1 MILKKPKFWDFKK
14 PNFFAF
20 LLSPFTIF
28 VEINNIISNFIP
40 KKKFTEIKTICVG
53 NLYIGGT
60 GKTPT
65 SLFLYNLL
73 KKNNINPVIAK
84 KFYKNQIDEQ
94 KFLKD
99 NSNFISLSDRE
110 EIVNKAIEMKFDMII
125 FDDGLQEKWIKYDI
139 KFVCFDSE
147 KWIGNGHL
155 IPSGPLRE
163 KMNALK
169 NYHGIFLKTVNDDSN
184 LDYIYNKI
192 REINPNIEVF
202 ESNIEIENISK
213 FNIDRNYI
221 IFSGIGNPDSFK
233 KLLLKNKFKIIEEI
247 TFPDHYNY
255 QDKDILKIIDKANS
269 KNAEII
275 TTEKDFKRIP
285 QNLKEKISFLEI
297 DMKIKDENKL
307 TKFLKSKINEIN

>member
-14 PNFFAF
+14 PNFFAY
-20 LLSPFTIF
+20 LLYPFTIF
-28 VEINNIISNFIP
+28 VEINNIITSLLP
-40 KKKFTEIKTICVG
+40 KKKFTEIKTLCVG
-53 NLYIGGT
+53 NLYVGGT

-73 KKNNINPVIAK
+73 KKMNINPVTAK
-84 KFYKNQIDEQ
+84 KFYKNQMDEQ

-99 NSNFISLSDRE
+99 NSNFISFNDRE
-110 EIVNKAIEMKFDMII
+110 EIVKKAIEMKFDMII
-125 FDDGLQEKWIKYDI
+125 FDDGLQEKWINYDI
-139 KFVCFDSE
+139 KFACFDSE

-169 NYHGIFLKTVNDDSN
+169 NYHGVFLKTVNEDSN

-202 ESNIEIENISK
+202 ESNIKIKNISK
-213 FNIDRNYI
+213 FNIDKSYI
-221 IFSGIGNPDSFK
+221 IFSGIGNPDNFK

-247 TFPDHYNY
+247 TFPDHFNY

-269 KNAEII
+269 NNAEII

-285 QNLKEKISFLEI
+285 QNFKEKINFLEI
-297 DMKIKDENKL
+297 NMKIKDENKL
-307 TKFLKSKINEIN
+307 IQFLKTKINEIN

>member
-14 PNFFAF
+14 PNFFAY
-20 LLSPFTIF
+20 LLYPFTIF
-28 VEINNIISNFIP
+28 VKINNIISNFIP
-40 KKKFTEIKTICVG
+40 KKKFTEIRTICVG

-73 KKNNINPVIAK
+73 KKYNINLVTAK

-94 KFLKD
+94 KFLQE
-99 NSNFISLSDRE
+99 NSNFISFTNRK
-110 EIVNKAIEMKFDMII
+110 EIVKKAIEMKFDMII
-125 FDDGLQEKWIKYDI
+125 FDDGLQEKWINYDI
-139 KFVCFDSE
+139 KFACFDSE

-163 KMNALK
+163 NMNALK
-169 NYHGIFLKTVNDDSN
+169 NYHGIFLKIVNEEKN

-192 REINPNIEVF
+192 KDINPNIEIF
-202 ESNIEIENISK
+202 ESNIEIKNISK
-213 FNIDRNYI
+213 FNIDKNYI

-255 QDKDILKIIDKANS
+255 RDKDISKIINKANS
-269 KNAEII
+269 HNAEII
-275 TTEKDFKRIP
+275 TTEKDFNRIP
-285 QNLKEKISFLEI
+285 QNFREKISFLEI
-297 DMKIKDENKL
+297 NIKIKDENKL
-307 TKFLKSKINEIN
+307 IKFLKSKINEIN

>member
-14 PNFFAF
+14 PNFFAY
-20 LLSPFTIF
+20 LLYPFTIF
-28 VEINNIISNFIP
+28 VKINNIISSLIQ
-40 KKKFTEIKTICVG
+40 KKKFSEIKTICVG
-53 NLYIGGT
+53 NLYVGGT

-73 KKNNINPVIAK
+73 KKMNFNPVIAK

-110 EIVNKAIEMKFDMII
+110 EIVKKAIEMKFDMII
-125 FDDGLQEKWIKYDI
+125 FDDGLQEKWINYDI
-139 KFVCFDSE
+139 KFACFDSE

-192 REINPNIEVF
+192 KKINPNIEIFNTFF
-202 ESNIEIENISK
+202 EILNLRDFDLSK
-213 FNIDRNYI
+213 NYL
-221 IFSGIGNPDSFK
+221 IFSGIGNPENFK
-233 KLLLKNKFKIIEEI
+233 RTLIENKFKVIHEIIY
-247 TFPDHYNY
+247 PDHYDY
-255 QDKDILKIIDKANS
+255 SEKDIKKIKNHAKEIKAN
-269 KNAEII
+269 II
-275 TTEKDFKRIP
+275 TTEKDFI
-285 QNLKEKISFLEI
+285 KISEI
-297 DMKIKDENKL
+297 DGQDIQFLNVKLKIADEKNLINFLKK
-307 TKFLKSKINEIN
+307 KFL

>member
-14 PNFFAF
+14 PNFFTY
-20 LLSPFTIF
+20 LLYPFTIF
-28 VEINNIISNFIP
+28 VEINNIISSLIP
-40 KKKFTEIKTICVG
+40 KKKFTEIKTLCVG

-73 KKNNINPVIAK
+73 KKMNINPVTAK
-84 KFYKNQIDEQ
+84 KFYNNQMDEQ
-94 KFLKD
+94 KLLED
-99 NSNFISLSDRE
+99 NSNFISLSNRKK
-110 EIVNKAIEMKFDMII
+110 IVKKAIEMKFDMII
-125 FDDGLQEKWIKYDI
+125 FDDGLQEKWIDYDI
-139 KFVCFDSE
+139 KFACFDSE

-163 KMNALK
+163 KINTIK
-169 NYHGIFLKTVNDDSN
+169 NYHGIFLKTVNEDSN
-184 LDYIYNKI
+184 LDYIFNRI
-192 REINPNIEVF
+192 RKINPYIEIF
-202 ESNIEIENISK
+202 ETNIEIKNINK
-213 FNIDRNYI
+213 FNIDKNNV

-269 KNAEII
+269 NNAEII

-285 QNLKEKISFLEI
+285 QNFKEKISFLEI
-297 DMKIKDENKL
+297 NMKIKDENKL
-307 TKFLKSKINEIN
+307 VQFIKTKINEIN

>member
-14 PNFFAF
+14 PNFFAY
-20 LLSPFTIF
+20 LLYPFTIF
-28 VEINNIISNFIP
+28 VEIHNIISSVIP

-73 KKNNINPVIAK
+73 KKNNINPVTAK

-110 EIVNKAIEMKFDMII
+110 EIVKKAIEMKFDMVI
-125 FDDGLQEKWIKYDI
+125 FDDGLQEKWINYDI
-139 KFVCFDSE
+139 KFACFDSE

-202 ESNIEIENISK
+202 ESNIEIKDISK
-213 FNIDRNYI
+213 FNFDKNYI
-221 IFSGIGNPDSFK
+221 IFSGIGNPDNFK

-255 QDKDILKIIDKANS
+255 QDKDILRIIDKANS
-269 KNAEII
+269 NNAEII

-285 QNLKEKISFLEI
+285 QNFKEKISFLEI

-307 TKFLKSKINEIN
+307 VQFLKTKINEIN

>member
-14 PNFFAF
+14 PNFFAY
-20 LLSPFTIF
+20 LLYPFTIF
-28 VEINNIISNFIP
+28 VEINNIISSVIP

-73 KKNNINPVIAK
+73 KKNNINPVTAK

-99 NSNFISLSDRE
+99 NSSFISLSDRE
-110 EIVNKAIEMKFDMII
+110 EIVKKAIEMKFDMVI
-125 FDDGLQEKWIKYDI
+125 FDDGLQEKWINYDI
-139 KFVCFDSE
+139 KFACFDSE
-147 KWIGNGHL
+147 KWVGNGHL

-202 ESNIEIENISK
+202 VSNIEIKNISK
-213 FNIDRNYI
+213 FNIDKNYI
-221 IFSGIGNPDSFK
+221 IFSGIGNPDNFK

-247 TFPDHYNY
+247 IFPDHYNY
-255 QDKDILKIIDKANS
+255 QDKDILRIIDKANS
-269 KNAEII
+269 NNAEII

-285 QNLKEKISFLEI
+285 QNFKEKISFLEI
-297 DMKIKDENKL
+297 DIKIKDENKL
-307 TKFLKSKINEIN
+307 VQFLKAKINEIN

>member
-14 PNFFAF
+14 PNFFAY
-20 LLSPFTIF
+20 LLYPFTIF
-28 VEINNIISNFIP
+28 VEVNNIISTVIP

-73 KKNNINPVIAK
+73 KKNNINPVTAK

-110 EIVNKAIEMKFDMII
+110 VIVKKAIEMKFDMII
-125 FDDGLQEKWIKYDI
+125 FDDGLQEKWIDYDI
-139 KFVCFDSE
+139 KFACFDSE

-163 KMNALK
+163 KMKALK
-169 NYHGIFLKTVNDDSN
+169 NYHGIFLKTVNFR
-184 LDYIYNKI
+184 L
-192 REINPNIEVF
+192 
-202 ESNIEIENISK
+202 
-213 FNIDRNYI
+213 NYFLI
-221 IFSGIGNPDSFK
+221 MAQLLN
-233 KLLLKNKFKIIEEI
+233 LLL
-247 TFPDHYNY
+247 P
-255 QDKDILKIIDKANS
+255 
-269 KNAEII
+269 
-275 TTEKDFKRIP
+275 
-285 QNLKEKISFLEI
+285 
-297 DMKIKDENKL
+297 
-307 TKFLKSKINEIN
+307 

>member
-14 PNFFAF
+14 PNFFAY
-20 LLSPFTIF
+20 LLYPFTIF
-28 VEINNIISNFIP
+28 VEIHNIILTVIP

-110 EIVNKAIEMKFDMII
+110 KIVKKAIEMKFDMVI
-125 FDDGLQEKWIKYDI
+125 FDDGLQEKCINYDI
-139 KFVCFDSE
+139 KFACFDSE

-184 LDYIYNKI
+184 FDYIYNKI

-213 FNIDRNYI
+213 FNTDKNYI

-233 KLLLKNKFKIIEEI
+233 KILLKNKFKIIEVI

-255 QDKDILKIIDKANS
+255 QDKDILEIIDKANS

-285 QNLKEKISFLEI
+285 QNFKEKISFLEI
-297 DMKIKDENKL
+297 SMKIKDENKL
-307 TKFLKSKINEIN
+307 VQFLKTRINENN

>member
-14 PNFFAF
+14 PNFFAY
-20 LLSPFTIF
+20 LLYPFTIF
-28 VEINNIISNFIP
+28 VEINNIISTFIP
-40 KKKFTEIKTICVG
+40 KKKFTKIKTICVG

-73 KKNNINPVIAK
+73 KKNNINPVTAK
-84 KFYKNQIDEQ
+84 KFYKNQLDEQ

-110 EIVNKAIEMKFDMII
+110 EIVKKAIEMKFDIII
-125 FDDGLQEKWIKYDI
+125 FDDGLQEKWINYDI
-139 KFVCFDSE
+139 KFACFDSE

-202 ESNIEIENISK
+202 ESNIEIKNISK
-213 FNIDRNYI
+213 FNIDKNYI

-255 QDKDILKIIDKANS
+255 QDKDILEIIDKANS
-269 KNAEII
+269 NNAEII

-285 QNLKEKISFLEI
+285 QNFKEKISFLEI
-297 DMKIKDENKL
+297 NMKIKDENKL
-307 TKFLKSKINEIN
+307 IQFFKTKLNEIN

>member
-14 PNFFAF
+14 PNFFAY
-20 LLSPFTIF
+20 LLYPFTIF
-28 VEINNIISNFIP
+28 VEINNIISNVIP

-73 KKNNINPVIAK
+73 KKNNINPITAK

-99 NSNFISLSDRE
+99 NSNFISFINRK
-110 EIVNKAIEMKFDMII
+110 EIVKKAIEMKFDIII
-125 FDDGLQEKWIKYDI
+125 FDDGLQEKWINYDI
-139 KFVCFDSE
+139 KFACFDSE

-169 NYHGIFLKTVNDDSN
+169 NYHGVFLKTVNEDSN
-184 LDYIYNKI
+184 LDYIYNDI

-202 ESNIEIENISK
+202 ESNIEIKNISK
-213 FNIDRNYI
+213 FNIDKDYI
-221 IFSGIGNPDSFK
+221 TFSGIGNPDSFK

-255 QDKDILKIIDKANS
+255 QDKDILEIIDKANS
-269 KNAEII
+269 NNAEIV

-285 QNLKEKISFLEI
+285 QNLKKNISFIEI
-297 DMKIKDENKL
+297 NMKIKDEKKL
-307 TKFLKSKINEIN
+307 VQFLKTKINETN

>member
-14 PNFFAF
+14 PNFFAY
-20 LLSPFTIF
+20 LLYPFTIF
-28 VEINNIISNFIP
+28 VKINNIISNFIP
-40 KKKFTEIKTICVG
+40 KKKFTEIRTICVG

-73 KKNNINPVIAK
+73 KKYNINLVTAK

-94 KFLKD
+94 KFLQE
-99 NSNFISLSDRE
+99 NSNFISFTNRK
-110 EIVNKAIEMKFDMII
+110 EIVKKAIEMKFDMII
-125 FDDGLQEKWIKYDI
+125 FDDGLQEKWINYDI
-139 KFVCFDSE
+139 KFACFDSE

-163 KMNALK
+163 NMNALK
-169 NYHGIFLKTVNDDSN
+169 NYHGIFLKIVNEEKN

-192 REINPNIEVF
+192 KDINPNIEIF
-202 ESNIEIENISK
+202 ESNIEIKNISK
-213 FNIDRNYI
+213 FNIDKNYI

-255 QDKDILKIIDKANS
+255 QDKDISEIIDKANS
-269 KNAEII
+269 NNAEII
-275 TTEKDFKRIP
+275 TTEKDFQRIP
-285 QNLKEKISFLEI
+285 QNFKEKINFLELN
-297 DMKIKDENKL
+297 MKIKDESKL
-307 TKFLKSKINEIN
+307 VQFLKIKINEIN

>member
-14 PNFFAF
+14 PNFFAY
-20 LLSPFTIF
+20 LLYPFTIF
-28 VEINNIISNFIP
+28 VEIHNIISTVIP

-65 SLFLYNLL
+65 SLLLYNLL

-110 EIVNKAIEMKFDMII
+110 EIVKKAIEMKFDMII
-125 FDDGLQEKWIKYDI
+125 FDDGLQEKWINYDI
-139 KFVCFDSE
+139 KFACFDSE

-169 NYHGIFLKTVNDDSN
+169 NYHGVFLKTVNDDSN

-202 ESNIEIENISK
+202 ESNIEIKNISK
-213 FNIDRNYI
+213 FNIDKNYI

-269 KNAEII
+269 NNAEII

-285 QNLKEKISFLEI
+285 QNFKEKISFLEI
-297 DMKIKDENKL
+297 NMKIKDENKL
-307 TKFLKSKINEIN
+307 VQFLKTKINEIN

>member
-1 MILKKPKFWDFKK
+1 MILKKPKFWDLKK
-14 PNFFAF
+14 PNFLVY
-20 LLSPFTIF
+20 LLYPFTIF
-28 VEINNIISNFIP
+28 VKINNIISSFIP
-40 KKKFTEIKTICVG
+40 KKKFTEIRTMCVG
-53 NLYIGGT
+53 NLYVGGT

-65 SLFLYNLL
+65 TLFLYKLL
-73 KKNNINPVIAK
+73 KKMNINPVTAK
-84 KFYKNQIDEQ
+84 KFYNNQIDEQ

-99 NSNFISLSDRE
+99 NSNFISCNNRN
-110 EIVNKAIEMKFDMII
+110 EIVKKAIEMKFDTII
-125 FDDGLQEKWIKYDI
+125 FDDGLQEKWIDYDI

-147 KWIGNGHL
+147 KWVGNGHL

-169 NYHGIFLKTVNDDSN
+169 NYHGIFLKTVNEDTN

-202 ESNIEIENISK
+202 VSNIEIKNISK
-213 FNIDRNYI
+213 FNIDKNYI

-233 KLLLKNKFKIIEEI
+233 KLLLKNKLKIIEEI

-255 QDKDILKIIDKANS
+255 QDKDISEIINKANS
-269 KNAEII
+269 NNAEII

-285 QNLKEKISFLEI
+285 QNFKEKISFLEI
-297 DMKIKDENKL
+297 NMKIKNESKL
-307 TKFLKSKINEIN
+307 VQFLKTKINEIN

>member
-14 PNFFAF
+14 PNFFAY
-20 LLSPFTIF
+20 LLYPFTIF
-28 VEINNIISNFIP
+28 VEIHNIISTVIP

-110 EIVNKAIEMKFDMII
+110 KIVKKAIEMKFDIVI
-125 FDDGLQEKWIKYDI
+125 FDDGLQEKWINYDI
-139 KFVCFDSE
+139 KFACFDSE

-255 QDKDILKIIDKANS
+255 QDKDILRIIDKANS
-269 KNAEII
+269 NNAEII

-285 QNLKEKISFLEI
+285 QNFKEKISFLEI
-297 DMKIKDENKL
+297 NIKIKDE
-307 TKFLKSKINEIN
+307 TKHVQFLKTKINEIN

>member
-14 PNFFAF
+14 PNFLAY
-20 LLSPFTIF
+20 LLYPFTIF
-28 VEINNIISNFIP
+28 VEIHNIISTIIP

-73 KKNNINPVIAK
+73 KKNNINPVTAK

-110 EIVNKAIEMKFDMII
+110 KIVKKAIEMKFDMVI
-125 FDDGLQEKWIKYDI
+125 FDDGLQEKWINYDI
-139 KFVCFDSE
+139 KFACFDSE

-184 LDYIYNKI
+184 LDYIYDKV
-192 REINPNIEVF
+192 RKINPNIEVF
-202 ESNIEIENISK
+202 VLNIEIKNISK
-213 FNIDRNYI
+213 FDIDKNYI

-247 TFPDHYNY
+247 AFPDHYNY

-269 KNAEII
+269 NNAEII
-275 TTEKDFKRIP
+275 TTEKDYKRIP
-285 QNLKEKISFLEI
+285 QNFKGKISFLEI
-297 DMKIKDENKL
+297 NVKIKDENKL
-307 TKFLKSKINEIN
+307 FQFLKTKLNEIN

>member
-14 PNFFAF
+14 PNFFAY
-20 LLSPFTIF
+20 LLYPFTIF
-28 VEINNIISNFIP
+28 VRINNIISNVIP

-73 KKNNINPVIAK
+73 KKNNINPITAK

-99 NSNFISLSDRE
+99 NSNFISFINRK
-110 EIVNKAIEMKFDMII
+110 EIVKKAIEMKFDIII
-125 FDDGLQEKWIKYDI
+125 FDDGLQEKWINYDI
-139 KFVCFDSE
+139 KFACFDSE

-169 NYHGIFLKTVNDDSN
+169 NYHGVFLKTVNEDSN
-184 LDYIYNKI
+184 LDYIYNDI

-202 ESNIEIENISK
+202 ESNIEIKNISK
-213 FNIDRNYI
+213 FNIDKDYI
-221 IFSGIGNPDSFK
+221 TFSGIGNPDSFK

-255 QDKDILKIIDKANS
+255 QDKDISEIINKANS
-269 KNAEII
+269 HNAEII
-275 TTEKDFKRIP
+275 TTEKDFNRIP
-285 QNLKEKISFLEI
+285 QNFREKISFLEI
-297 DMKIKDENKL
+297 NIKIKDENKL
-307 TKFLKSKINEIN
+307 VKFLKTKINEIN

>member
-14 PNFFAF
+14 PNFFAY
-20 LLSPFTIF
+20 LLYPFTIF
-28 VEINNIISNFIP
+28 VEIHNIISTVIP

-110 EIVNKAIEMKFDMII
+110 KIVKKAIEMKFDMVI
-125 FDDGLQEKWIKYDI
+125 FDDGLQEKWINYDI
-139 KFVCFDSE
+139 KFACFDSE

-255 QDKDILKIIDKANS
+255 QDKDILEIIDKANS
-269 KNAEII
+269 NNAEII

-285 QNLKEKISFLEI
+285 QNFKEKISFLEI
-297 DMKIKDENKL
+297 NMKIKDENKL
-307 TKFLKSKINEIN
+307 VQFLKTKINEIN

>member
-1 MILKKPKFWDFKK
+1 MIFKKPKFWDLKK
-14 PNFFAF
+14 PNFLVY
-20 LLSPFTIF
+20 LLYPFTIF
-28 VEINNIISNFIP
+28 VKINNIISNFVP

-53 NLYIGGT
+53 NLYLGGT

-65 SLFLYNLL
+65 SLFLYDLL
-73 KKNNINPVIAK
+73 KKMNINAVTAK
-84 KFYKNQIDEQ
+84 KFYNNQIDEQ

-99 NSNFISLSDRE
+99 NSNFISCSNRK
-110 EIVNKAIEMKFDMII
+110 EIVKKAIEMKFDIII
-125 FDDGLQEKWIKYDI
+125 FDDGLQEKWINYDI
-139 KFVCFDSE
+139 KFACFDSE
-147 KWIGNGHL
+147 KWIRNGHL

-213 FNIDRNYI
+213 FNIDKNYI

-269 KNAEII
+269 NNAAII

-285 QNLKEKISFLEI
+285 QNFKEKISFLEI
-297 DMKIKDENKL
+297 NMKIKDENKL
-307 TKFLKSKINEIN
+307 VQFLKTKINEIN

>member
-14 PNFFAF
+14 PNFFAY
-20 LLSPFTIF
+20 LLYPFTIF
-28 VEINNIISNFIP
+28 VEIHNIISTVIP

-110 EIVNKAIEMKFDMII
+110 KIVKKAIEMKFDMVI
-125 FDDGLQEKWIKYDI
+125 FDDGLQEKWINYDI
-139 KFVCFDSE
+139 KFACFDSE

-202 ESNIEIENISK
+202 ESNIEIKNISK

-269 KNAEII
+269 NNAEII

-285 QNLKEKISFLEI
+285 QNFKEKISFLEI
-297 DMKIKDENKL
+297 NMKIIDENKL
-307 TKFLKSKINEIN
+307 VQFLKTKINEIN

>member
-1 MILKKPKFWDFKK
+1 MNFKKPKFWDLKR
-14 PNFFAF
+14 PNFLAY
-20 LLSPFTIF
+20 LLYPFTIIL
-28 VEINNIISNFIP
+28 EINNVISNVIP

-73 KKNNINPVIAK
+73 KKNNINSVTAK

-99 NSNFISLSDRE
+99 NSNFISLTDRKK
-110 EIVNKAIEMKFDMII
+110 IVKKAIEMKFDMII
-125 FDDGLQEKWIKYDI
+125 FDDGLQEKWIDYDI
-139 KFVCFDSE
+139 KFACFDSE

-155 IPSGPLRE
+155 IPAGPLRE
-163 KMNALK
+163 KIDTIK
-169 NYHGIFLKTVNDDSN
+169 NYHGIFLKTVNENSN
-184 LDYIYNKI
+184 LDYIFDKI
-192 REINPNIEVF
+192 RNINPKIEIF
-202 ESNIEIENISK
+202 ETNIEIKNINQ
-213 FNIDRNYI
+213 FNIDKNYI

-233 KLLLKNKFKIIEEI
+233 KLLLKNQFKIIEEI

-255 QDKDILKIIDKANS
+255 QDEDISEIINKANS
-269 KNAEII
+269 NNAEII

-285 QNLKEKISFLEI
+285 QNFREKISFLEI
-297 DMKIKDENKL
+297 NIKIKDETKL
-307 TKFLKSKINEIN
+307 VQFLKTKINEIN

>member
-1 MILKKPKFWDFKK
+1 MILKKPKFWDLKK
-14 PNFFAF
+14 PNFLVYLFY
-20 LLSPFTIF
+20 PFTIF
-28 VEINNIISNFIP
+28 VKINNIISSFIP
-40 KKKFTEIKTICVG
+40 KKKFTEIRTVCVG
-53 NLYIGGT
+53 NLYVGGT

-65 SLFLYNLL
+65 TLFLYKLL
-73 KKNNINPVIAK
+73 KKMNINPVTAK
-84 KFYKNQIDEQ
+84 KFYNNQIDEQ

-99 NSNFISLSDRE
+99 NSNFISCNNRN
-110 EIVNKAIEMKFDMII
+110 EIVKKAIEMKFDMII
-125 FDDGLQEKWIKYDI
+125 FDDGLQEKWIDYDI

-147 KWIGNGHL
+147 KWVGNGHL

-169 NYHGIFLKTVNDDSN
+169 NYHGIFLKTVNEDTN

-202 ESNIEIENISK
+202 VSNIEIKNISK
-213 FNIDRNYI
+213 FNIDKNYI

-233 KLLLKNKFKIIEEI
+233 RLLLKNKLKVIEEI

-255 QDKDILKIIDKANS
+255 QDKDILEIIDKANS
-269 KNAEII
+269 NNAEII

-285 QNLKEKISFLEI
+285 QNFKEKISFLEI
-297 DMKIKDENKL
+297 NMKIKNESKL
-307 TKFLKSKINEIN
+307 VQFLKTKINEIN

>member
-14 PNFFAF
+14 PNFFAY
-20 LLSPFTIF
+20 LLYPFTIF
-28 VEINNIISNFIP
+28 VEINNIISTVIP

-65 SLFLYNLL
+65 SLYLYYLL
-73 KKNNINPVIAK
+73 KKNNINPVTAK

-110 EIVNKAIEMKFDMII
+110 EIVKKAIEMKFDIII
-125 FDDGLQEKWIKYDI
+125 FDDGLQEKWINYDV
-139 KFVCFDSE
+139 KFACFDSE

-202 ESNIEIENISK
+202 ESNIEIKNISK
-213 FNIDRNYI
+213 FNIDKNYI

-255 QDKDILKIIDKANS
+255 QDKDILKIIDKANFN
-269 KNAEII
+269 NAEII

-285 QNLKEKISFLEI
+285 QNFKEKISFLEI
-297 DMKIKDENKL
+297 NMKIKDENKL
-307 TKFLKSKINEIN
+307 VQFLKTKINEIN